1 MYRVLKIA
9 CHAKITLLIIKPSRS
24 INEIAGDVQYFQ
36 EQFQIPGVFDAL
48 YEQIFREVPL
58 GKLQQLAFL
67 FLTVHQGVKEKGSLF
82 TTPYLATSF
91 TCENIK
97 I

>member
-1 MYRVLKIA
+1 MSNKLEDFPMYRVLKIA

-24 INEIAGDVQYFQ
+24 INEIVGDVQYFQ

-67 FLTVHQGVKEKGSLF
+67 FLTVHQGVKEKDLSSQLH
-82 TTPYLATSF
+82 
-91 TCENIK
+91 I
-97 I
+97 